1 MGCAGFVQLLVV
13 NTIGVNMATKKRDY
27 KAEYAKYQG
36 TEEQKKKR
44 AQRNKAR
51 RKATREGK
59 VTKGDGNKKAIDK
72 GGKNSDGVRIETASR
87 NRSFRRD
94 SKNNLVSETSKRER
108 KKKTSKA

>member
-59 VTKGDGNKKAIDK
+59 VTIDK

>member
-1 MGCAGFVQLLVV
+1 MK
-13 NTIGVNMATKKRDY
+13 TKRDY

-59 VTKGDGNKKAIDK
+59 VSKGDGKDVAH
-72 GGKNSDGVRIETASR
+72 R
-87 NRSFRRD
+87 
-94 SKNNLVSETSKRER
+94 
-108 KKKTSKA
+108 

>member
-1 MGCAGFVQLLVV
+1 
-13 NTIGVNMATKKRDY
+13 MATKKRDY

-59 VTKGDGNKKAIDK
+59 VSKGDGKDVAHRKAMDK
-72 GGKNSDGVRIETASR
+72 GGKNSDGVRCASIWL
-87 NRSFRRD
+87 NRSFKRD
-94 SKNNLVSETSKRER
+94 SKGNLVSETSDRER